1 MWLTW
6 IVLPIHYLLQDK
18 RDSAI
23 TERLRHAKAF
33 KPVTIKTEKFRKS
46 CRTLWIT
53 MISTLRTVQHH
64 VLTPFD
70 ISHLGTSLVYI
81 SFVVLI
87 KIFAAKPNKP
97 PLCYHL
103 PYMCCNYRNASM
115 QDGHSHEQN
124 VYLSVRLSV
133 CQTHELWQNERNFC
147 PQFIKYERT
156 IILVFQHEDWL
167 VGDDAFYLK
176 FWAKLTLFEQKRRFQ
191 SIFAASAVRNI

>member
-103 PYMCCNYRNASM
+103 PYMCCVIAMHLCRTVIAMSKM
-115 QDGHSHEQN
+115 FIC
-124 VYLSVRLSV
+124 LSV
-133 CQTHELWQNERNFC
+133 CLS
-147 PQFIKYERT
+147 
-156 IILVFQHEDWL
+156 V
-167 VGDDAFYLK
+167 
-176 FWAKLTLFEQKRRFQ
+176 KRMNCDKTKET
-191 SIFAASAVRNI
+191 SAHNL